1 LQAPSSAGAE
11 RCHNDDTL
19 SSLGPGAATRCHRR
33 GHRCR
38 CRRSRR
44 CRSRRGRRCRG
55 HCGHRGCGR
64 CDHCCRGRC
73 GRRCRRCR
81 GRWSLV
87 MAVIRRSWPLVVS
100 RGCRLLVVAVGHR
113 MWPLAIGR
121 CRPLSSVI
129 VVTAIV
135 ALPVL
140 SAAPSMA
147 EDTASIGPAGGVRKA
162 PHSQTRGMAYGGREG
177 RGVSRWRAAKTSR
190 GGLGECQRVALTAT
204 ARWQRST

>member
-38 CRRSRR
+38 
-44 CRSRRGRRCRG
+44 
-55 HCGHRGCGR
+55 
-64 CDHCCRGRC
+64 GRC

-87 MAVIRRSWPLVVS
+87 VAVIRWSWPLVVS

-113 MWPLAIGR
+113 MWPLAVGR

-147 EDTASIGPAGGVRKA
+147 EDTASVGPAGGVRKA